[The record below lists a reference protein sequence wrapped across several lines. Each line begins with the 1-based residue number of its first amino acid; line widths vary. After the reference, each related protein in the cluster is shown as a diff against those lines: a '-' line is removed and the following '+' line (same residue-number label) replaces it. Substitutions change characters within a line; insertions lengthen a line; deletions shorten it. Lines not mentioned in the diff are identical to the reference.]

1 MTDRLISERPKNDAH
16 AAKTLS
22 DGAYLAY
29 ALCQAMKLLSALLR
43 KRWPEIG

>member
-1 MTDRLISERPKNDAH
+1 MTDRLMNDRPRNDAH
-16 AAKTLS
+16 AEKTLS

-29 ALCQAMKLLSALLR
+29 ALCQAMKHLMALLR